1 MSRQLDGQRRER
13 DFHDAI
19 HALDWH
25 RGEQLALAALQEAD
39 LSDAERDA
47 WRVRRAAARRAIA
60 RRGIARSG
68 IARSG

>member
-1 MSRQLDGQRRER
+1 MSRQPDGQRRER

-47 WRVRRAAARRAIA
+47 ERDAWRVRRDAARPAIA
-60 RRGIARSG
+60 RRRIARSG
-68 IARSG
+68 